1 MLAGYNQSLE
11 GLSFLVA
18 DTSGIDCNE
27 PIDTTFSSEIDQQRI
42 ARLAAV
48 TTVCQAKNAVYQ
60 GTTKIQSWGWKE
72 IYEVLKLCASSGF
85 ATTPDGII
93 PKCLWDV
100 PIAPPLAY
108 YQADPTF
115 VAGFID
121 GAYSTVGQLF
131 SSAVSILDIATCY
144 SPNVG
149 TFNPSPKCIEIM
161 TKTFETF
168 DMIRELVTNKTVRDQ
183 AWVQIKKQAG
193 LQAAKFTK
201 ILKAVDN
208 ISDQIKVIHHAIH
221 GLGGKFVKTASST
234 TRGVVEVVMKS
245 GQKVF
250 KCTNGVLSEIR
261 WKTGSGWIESKVLY
275 GVDYINSTGNKV
287 KNGVLKLYKRTNCRL
302 SADAADDACDWA
314 VEGING
320 KVRLLTKLAN
330 FPNLKVWVNSLDEAL
345 DAKLLSKIEDLDNDY
360 LVKLEA
366 DIVHPRYGATIK
378 ELVEENADDLTEIW
392 KRLKEDVGFCWEMRS
407 EGGSRW
413 QKWAQRAAFKDA
425 TQKGRAFEDLVLNSI
440 KARSGAWYNKL
451 KQEVATFGIN
461 NLDEYEFFDQVQFG
475 FPQRKLPDGSF
486 VDYFIAD
493 QVFVK
498 FKTEIVGGVS
508 RKTIDD
514 MVILETKLSQSTS
527 LTPNQNIAKGLN
539 KYTTRGNKLPGIP
552 SGSSAPFNGPIKW
565 IKAYDAGVG
574 NVITDITTKF

>member
-1 MLAGYNQSLE
+1 M
-11 GLSFLVA
+11 
-18 DTSGIDCNE
+18 
-27 PIDTTFSSEIDQQRI
+27 
-42 ARLAAV
+42 
-48 TTVCQAKNAVYQ
+48 
-60 GTTKIQSWGWKE
+60 
-72 IYEVLKLCASSGF
+72 LKLCASSGF
-85 ATTPDGII
+85 ATAPDGII

-108 YQADPTF
+108 YQADPAF

-183 AWVQIKKQAG
+183 AWVQIKRQAG

-221 GLGGKFVKTASST
+221 GLGGKFVKTAS
-234 TRGVVEVVMKS
+234 RGVVDVVMKS

-261 WKTGSGWIESKVLY
+261 WKTGNGWIESKVLY

-314 VEGING
+314 VEAALREIRDIISGELQVGSYGDLG
-320 KVRLLTKLAN
+320 KGLVNLEKHHVPSNAYMSRLLQNATYSN
-330 FPNLKVWVNSLDEAL
+330 HW
-345 DAKLLSKIEDLDNDY
+345 SKGKWSYYKGNAITIE
-360 LVKLEA
+360 
-366 DIVHPRYGATIK
+366 
-378 ELVEENADDLTEIW
+378 
-392 KRLKEDVGFCWEMRS
+392 
-407 EGGSRW
+407 
-413 QKWAQRAAFKDA
+413 
-425 TQKGRAFEDLVLNSI
+425 
-440 KARSGAWYNKL
+440 
-451 KQEVATFGIN
+451 
-461 NLDEYEFFDQVQFG
+461 
-475 FPQRKLPDGSF
+475 
-486 VDYFIAD
+486 
-493 QVFVK
+493 
-498 FKTEIVGGVS
+498 KTS
-508 RKTIDD
+508 
-514 MVILETKLSQSTS
+514 
-527 LTPNQNIAKGLN
+527 
-539 KYTTRGNKLPGIP
+539 GIP
-552 SGSSAPFNGPIKW
+552 SSTTRHGRTATFRSNMDPITRQAYYDLSPSQALRFDIQNLVDIYKQDGVYNQSVMSKLRALIDNNQNQYPDIFNEKIVTIW
-565 IKAYDAGVG
+565 
-574 NVITDITTKF
+574 